1 MENWRKET
9 KKVIENLA
17 KSSRRRENDTC
28 SRYLRYSAFRE
39 AIRND
44 AIDAREA
51 RRIFR
56 KSYAKLADI
65 CEREGCSMNRARTIN
80 AFLEAAVDAA
90 LRRAKLPGILKTY
103 DSVEALLE
111 DLAS

>member
-1 MENWRKET
+1 M
-9 KKVIENLA
+9 
-17 KSSRRRENDTC
+17 
-28 SRYLRYSAFRE
+28 RYSVFRE
-39 AIRND
+39 AVRKD
-44 AIDAREA
+44 AIDPRQARS
-51 RRIFR
+51 IFR
-56 KSYAKLADI
+56 KNYTKLADI